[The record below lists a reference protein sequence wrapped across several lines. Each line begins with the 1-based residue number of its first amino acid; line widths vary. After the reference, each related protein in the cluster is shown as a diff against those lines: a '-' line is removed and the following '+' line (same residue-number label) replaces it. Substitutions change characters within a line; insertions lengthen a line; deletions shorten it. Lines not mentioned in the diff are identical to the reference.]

1 MRAHSVR
8 GSPVK
13 FRVVLG
19 AAALGWE
26 ETAKNSNF
34 VHAGIR
40 DRSIYIGSFLL
51 AYIFKEGNEAL
62 RKEILDKD
70 DYLHLIGLGH
80 GTPEE
85 YEKRTK
91 LVREVI
97 SSEGLEEIHT
107 AIEEKDVYFLLEKL
121 RSRLAEGPGE
131 VLEFLSAVNNVAM
144 SQPLYPVERTYPIKH
159 AVALLNKE
167 EQRQLTEILTSSR
180 EIVGYREQ
188 NVIYEILLM
197 LGESR
202 TLKDWIDVHAPN
214 LRGRTLWQISPEIWH
229 EAGGL
234 ARVMQYHGAGIL
246 ELVKDTNVRF
256 RQIEPHYQ
264 NRIDAEGK
272 PHPLDYT
279 NKQQLTHPVE
289 GTIEEVARYF
299 VTVGGKKVEVAASK
313 GVNDLGIEV
322 FLIKDVQPNGKSYY
336 THSLYNYSNP
346 WEKNPE
352 LPTWEEFS
360 VFYSKASLELVRI
373 IEEREKNE
381 IGSRWKAPVIH
392 LNDSQVALVSVY
404 RKIFHEN
411 DPVLGGATVAFT
423 THTYGNRKAY
433 PVANGYGDGVLD
445 FMEIPGEYREFF
457 KRDYGKLF
465 DIASA
470 GLRTAD
476 WQGAVARAHRD
487 DVAMFDEWVDFPQD
501 PGLEEYYRKRGANVE
516 LIAVANGDHRSNTA
530 VYFDE
535 KLKKLYGNDVDLER
549 PEPDQV
555 AAAKKQAKLDLAI
568 GPERVYYSSHI
579 QQDWERSL
587 LSPEQMV
594 VSYSGRLVPEKAGRK
609 RAFVDQNIK
618 ALLKAGVQVIIY
630 GNVQVNNSSS
640 QALAQDIKNLINEL
654 RGDPQYTG
662 RLIFVPRFTLNEQ
675 RMLLAATDVQV
686 QDSDPSTEA
695 AGFTEAD
702 VSRTGGIEVGTKRT
716 DNKVGEGL
724 FQAQGV
730 PMDLG
735 VPGKGNV
742 LTPERLDA
750 ESYLKTIMTLL
761 DKYNKDELKYYQATS
776 VRLSRVLEARLTSA
790 AYLKEFSKAVEIKDN
805 RSKAKEMREEM
816 ERNERERKTLLA
828 QVHRADSK
836 NSPADYLAYRIRELI
851 ISGEADE
858 AVTLFFTD
866 ESFQDELGSIQA
878 PATVFNQV
886 IDTYVD
892 NENTGKTVKKFL
904 LNVSRLMLELSSGS
918 DKGEVSKAVQLMAN
932 QALTIISWIDNGVP
946 GARGIRLT
954 SNVKNSVENSR
965 GTSYID
971 RKTLPEGIK
980 EVKDEGGPGFYW
992 RGTEAIGK
1000 LGDNLLE
1007 YLVFDDQRFKDGR
1020 EKTVMYLMDHG
1031 FLGVPASLT
1040 DDTGNKRV
1048 STIHETVFMSDLLPG
1063 SLQTTSTGA
1072 GHFQADKVDIK
1083 HVTGG
1088 RGLQVNVKYG
1098 MDGRIEEVLV
1108 YEMEEGSWCLALP
1121 GYVDYVINLGGLRFN
1136 DVSLSVSPEEAKRL
1150 NPDYDENIVKSLEA
1164 VVKEKGKKAP
1174 YAGMMTKRGPVIVKA
1189 VQTAPEAILARPG
1202 RVRDVQSL
1210 VGLYARTASREQ
1222 LFKVAESLVPERALP
1237 HGSASSSRISVISSE
1252 KAAIKA
1258 VEDSR
1263 GANKAPALGKTE
1275 SMRVFIDDNRTF
1287 VNGVIGENSRRDKLL
1302 RIPIEVVELV
1312 GADNIRGF
1320 VEAFQ
1325 RTRHGYVEIYSLE
1338 KPEGVSDVHGLIIKD
1353 LPDSLREEKR
1363 DRTNTVTI
1371 FPVFKGEEISANRNK
1386 RWGTVD
1392 PLKGIVSPV
1401 GYNYDKAGIVR
1412 SAFIGL
1418 RLSEVAANENY
1429 GTNSNFVV
1437 FTLAEYMDL
1446 CLALGVSSGD
1456 FDITAQDLVNIARG
1470 DMKILTASLNKL
1482 IKLLPIIPYNA
1493 EELRIIYERA
1503 KKSIDVKA

>member
-1 MRAHSVR
+1 MMIMKNVIAYGPFKKLAIYLLITAFMASSVPQSAYSSPASLQAEKLSPPLVSSGEVEGVIADVEFISVACAIAEYFYEGKGANETLPKVLKEKFAGSESYLHRQFIDIESITGPGKGNVVTFAFTAPGSRKNGIFKICPTAALGKKEMNSGKWNVVGKYAFSADPADRTDERDLKEPGSPESNDLISELIKKDQVVEFYMDPETDTLKGNRVKWTREYTAMVTPPELYLGEEISARQLFSTEEIGNMEKWMRAHSVR

-373 IEEREKNE
+373 MEEREKNE

-555 AAAKKQAKLDLAI
+555 AAVKKQAKLDLAI

-609 RAFVDQNIK
+609 RAFVDQNVK

-724 FQAQGV
+724 FQA
-730 PMDLG
+730 
-735 VPGKGNV
+735 
-742 LTPERLDA
+742 
-750 ESYLKTIMTLL
+750 
-761 DKYNKDELKYYQATS
+761 
-776 VRLSRVLEARLTSA
+776 
-790 AYLKEFSKAVEIKDN
+790 
-805 RSKAKEMREEM
+805 
-816 ERNERERKTLLA
+816 
-828 QVHRADSK
+828 
-836 NSPADYLAYRIRELI
+836 
-851 ISGEADE
+851 
-858 AVTLFFTD
+858 
-866 ESFQDELGSIQA
+866 
-878 PATVFNQV
+878 
-886 IDTYVD
+886 
-892 NENTGKTVKKFL
+892 
-904 LNVSRLMLELSSGS
+904 
-918 DKGEVSKAVQLMAN
+918 
-932 QALTIISWIDNGVP
+932 
-946 GARGIRLT
+946 
-954 SNVKNSVENSR
+954 
-965 GTSYID
+965 
-971 RKTLPEGIK
+971 
-980 EVKDEGGPGFYW
+980 
-992 RGTEAIGK
+992 
-1000 LGDNLLE
+1000 
-1007 YLVFDDQRFKDGR
+1007 
-1020 EKTVMYLMDHG
+1020 
-1031 FLGVPASLT
+1031 
-1040 DDTGNKRV
+1040 
-1048 STIHETVFMSDLLPG
+1048 
-1063 SLQTTSTGA
+1063 
-1072 GHFQADKVDIK
+1072 
-1083 HVTGG
+1083 
-1088 RGLQVNVKYG
+1088 
-1098 MDGRIEEVLV
+1098 
-1108 YEMEEGSWCLALP
+1108 
-1121 GYVDYVINLGGLRFN
+1121 
-1136 DVSLSVSPEEAKRL
+1136 
-1150 NPDYDENIVKSLEA
+1150 
-1164 VVKEKGKKAP
+1164 
-1174 YAGMMTKRGPVIVKA
+1174 
-1189 VQTAPEAILARPG
+1189 
-1202 RVRDVQSL
+1202 
-1210 VGLYARTASREQ
+1210 
-1222 LFKVAESLVPERALP
+1222 
-1237 HGSASSSRISVISSE
+1237 
-1252 KAAIKA
+1252 
-1258 VEDSR
+1258 
-1263 GANKAPALGKTE
+1263 
-1275 SMRVFIDDNRTF
+1275 
-1287 VNGVIGENSRRDKLL
+1287 
-1302 RIPIEVVELV
+1302 
-1312 GADNIRGF
+1312 
-1320 VEAFQ
+1320 
-1325 RTRHGYVEIYSLE
+1325 
-1338 KPEGVSDVHGLIIKD
+1338 
-1353 LPDSLREEKR
+1353 
-1363 DRTNTVTI
+1363 
-1371 FPVFKGEEISANRNK
+1371 
-1386 RWGTVD
+1386 
-1392 PLKGIVSPV
+1392 
-1401 GYNYDKAGIVR
+1401 
-1412 SAFIGL
+1412 
-1418 RLSEVAANENY
+1418 
-1429 GTNSNFVV
+1429 
-1437 FTLAEYMDL
+1437 
-1446 CLALGVSSGD
+1446 
-1456 FDITAQDLVNIARG
+1456 
-1470 DMKILTASLNKL
+1470 
-1482 IKLLPIIPYNA
+1482 
-1493 EELRIIYERA
+1493 
-1503 KKSIDVKA
+1503 